1 MKTLDEINN
10 EIKFIKE
17 LIFCQENGNDSYYS
31 SPLYHRHLLQLEA
44 LEHERD
50 VLSGKSSPDK
60 VDFKDCSVEKQIL
73 LNSVAKKNGYWFAKE
88 CREYNNNEIKQINK
102 DAQRLITKK
111 TTD

>member
-31 SPLYHRHLLQLEA
+31 SPLYHRHLLRLES

-50 VLSGKSSPDK
+50 VLCGKISPEDIMFNSYSAQ
-60 VDFKDCSVEKQIL
+60 VPILTDNSVEDKL
-73 LNSVAKKNGYWFAKE
+73 KLAADKTGNLKNKP
-88 CREYNNNEIKQINK
+88 Q
-102 DAQRLITKK
+102 
-111 TTD
+111 